1 MLGRIFV
8 IFFSLIIAMIIAG
21 IVLAIGIILP
31 DKSWLDADPV
41 ERMVFFT
48 VSFFATSFIG
58 ASAFVPALLLIV
70 VAEIMRLRSLLYYA
84 AAGAVVGL
92 TSYFG
97 SNVELRLE
105 NTTDVS
111 PVFHPLQLAAAAGI
125 VGGLAYW
132 LLAGRN
138 AGRWREPAQPSA
150 Q

>member
-1 MLGRIFV
+1 MLGRIIV
-8 IFFSLIIAMIIAG
+8 IFFSLIIAMMIAG
-21 IVLAIGIILP
+21 IVLAVGILVP

-41 ERMVFFT
+41 ERMMFFT

-70 VAEIMRLRSLLYYA
+70 VAEIARLRSLLYYA

-92 TSYFG
+92 ASYFG

-138 AGRWREPAQPSA
+138 AGRWRGPPQPSA
-150 Q
+150 

>member
-1 MLGRIFV
+1 LR
-8 IFFSLIIAMIIAG
+8 
-21 IVLAIGIILP
+21 LP
-31 DKSWLDADPV
+31 SASSWLDADPV
-41 ERMVFFT
+41 ERVMFFT
-48 VSFFATSFIG
+48 VSFFATSFVG
-58 ASAFVPALLLIV
+58 ASAFVPSLLLII

-105 NTTDVS
+105 NTTDVA

-138 AGRWREPAQPSA
+138 AGRWREPRPSA
-150 Q
+150 